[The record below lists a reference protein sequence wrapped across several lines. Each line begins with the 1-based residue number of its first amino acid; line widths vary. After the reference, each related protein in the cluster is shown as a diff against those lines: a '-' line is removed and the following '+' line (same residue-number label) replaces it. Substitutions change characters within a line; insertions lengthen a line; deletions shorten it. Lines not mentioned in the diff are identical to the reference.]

1 MIKDTSATDVEVTE
15 ATFNKRKLM
24 IVTIL
29 IFIVATSAYA
39 YIGSPSASRSID
51 SASVQIA
58 TLEVGD
64 LVRDVLTTGRIVA
77 ANAPQL
83 YSPEQGFVNLKVNA
97 GDTVTIGQIVATV
110 DSPELQNQLQQ
121 ERSEL
126 GRLTGELAR
135 QKLDARRQT
144 LQLTKLFDLAE
155 VDLQAAQR
163 EERRAQSSIASN
175 VISQIDLEKAID
187 DLARAKLT
195 FKHAKEEVT
204 LAKDTL
210 EFELDSARSTVSR
223 QELVLAELE
232 RKTNEL
238 NIIASVDG
246 VVGNLLTQQ
255 RSLVSKNQP
264 LMTLVDLSA
273 YEAELNVAESYANEL
288 NLGMEVEI
296 SIGGQELVGTLSGIS
311 PEVTNRE
318 VTTRARFDQKDIKG
332 IRQNQQV
339 TARILLEN
347 KSQVLKVRRGS
358 FVQAGGFVAYKLEG
372 DVAKRVPIQIGATS
386 MREVEILTGLNAND
400 QIIIST
406 YEGFDDSESILLN

>member
-1 MIKDTSATDVEVTE
+1 MIKDTSGTDVEVE
-15 ATFNKRKLM
+15 GRSSKKRNM
-24 IVTIL
+24 L
-29 IFIVATSAYA
+29 IAVVIALAIAVSAYYYTSA
-39 YIGSPSASRSID
+39 PSANRSID
-51 SASVQIA
+51 RASVQIA

-64 LVRDVLTTGRIVA
+64 LVRDVLSTGRI

-83 YSPEQGFVNLKVNA
+83 YSSEQGFVNLQVVA
-97 GDTVTIGQIVATV
+97 GDLVRIGQLVASV

-121 ERSEL
+121 QRSEME
-126 GRLTGELAR
+126 RLQGELAR
-135 QKLDARRQT
+135 QELDARRQT
-144 LQLTKLFDLAE
+144 LQLTKLLDLSE

-163 EERRAQSSIASN
+163 EERRAQSSIVN
-175 VISQIDLEKAID
+175 NLISQIDLEKAVD

-195 FKHAKEEVT
+195 FKHAKEEVS

-210 EFELDSARSTVSR
+210 AFELDSARSTVSR
-223 QELVLAELE
+223 QTLVLSELE
-232 RKTNEL
+232 RKTGEL
-238 NIIASVDG
+238 NIIATVDG

-255 RSLVSKNQP
+255 RALVSKNQP

-288 NLGMEVEI
+288 SLGMDVEI
-296 SIGGQELVGTLSGIS
+296 SIAGQNLLGKLSGIS

-318 VTTRARFDQKDIKG
+318 VTTRVRFDQKDIQG

-372 DVAKRVPIQIGATS
+372 DVATRVPIQIGATS
-386 MREVEILTGLNAND
+386 MREVEILTGLSAND
-400 QIIIST
+400 KIVISN
-406 YEGFDDSESILLN
+406 YDAFKESDSVLLN